1 MTQASS
7 SEKIANDSLS
17 NGKMALVVSA
27 VVESF
32 DIEIARLEQKEE
44 ELLKVNAYFDSMY
57 HSTNLYSFFVPVSFK
72 EVTQYIFSDPTLR
85 MFMLNY
91 VERVSMALKVRQL
104 SYDDELVKM
113 ITEAVTATKI
123 HPDSQYCLINKEVI
137 ESLYVNPEVL
147 QSMLKD
153 NFWLVVLYLLLVNY
167 QLSTVFKASKAA

>member
-1 MTQASS
+1 
-7 SEKIANDSLS
+7 
-17 NGKMALVVSA
+17 MALLVSA

-32 DIEIARLEQKEE
+32 DIEIARLEQKED
-44 ELLKVNAYFDSMY
+44 ELLKVQAYFDGMY
-57 HSTNLYSFFVPVSFK
+57 YSTNLYSFFVPVSFK
-72 EVTQYIFSDPTLR
+72 EVTNYIFSDATLR
-85 MFMLNY
+85 QFMLNY

-104 SYDDELVKM
+104 TYDDDLVK
-113 ITEAVTATKI
+113 ILTDAVTVSKS